1 MGPAFLVSS
10 EQKFVS
16 LEVNVCRYLKNKISQ
31 INDANCENFSYYFQV
46 DYLEG
51 MT

>member
-16 LEVNVCRYLKNKISQ
+16 LEVNVCRSKKIKSLK
-31 INDANCENFSYYFQV
+31 
-46 DYLEG
+46 
-51 MT
+51 